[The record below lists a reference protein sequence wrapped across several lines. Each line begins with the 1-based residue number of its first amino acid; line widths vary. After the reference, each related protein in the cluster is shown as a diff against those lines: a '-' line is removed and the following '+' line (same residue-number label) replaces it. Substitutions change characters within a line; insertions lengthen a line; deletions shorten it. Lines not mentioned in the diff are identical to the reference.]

1 MMSQWRG
8 AVNWAKGNKQAIV
21 NIIGVYM
28 VFSYSIHNYRVKLA
42 WDEREE
48 EFRKVEDELARVRAG
63 LSDDGWAVRAGERVK
78 EVVRQPRLGTDLIAA
93 ALRAEVASV
102 LYPLHR
108 TKEEIVKEKMTQAR
122 GDSTNAE
129 LGSLLGSIV
138 TGSVDSKTSGKGGG
152 DRLV

>member
-1 MMSQWRG
+1 
-8 AVNWAKGNKQAIV
+8 
-21 NIIGVYM
+21 M

-48 EFRKVEDELARVRAG
+48 EFRKLEDELARVKTG
-63 LSDDGWAVRAGERVK
+63 LSDDGWAIRAGERIK
-78 EVVRQPRLGTDLIAA
+78 EVVRQPRLSTELIAE

-102 LYPLHR
+102 LHPLHR
-108 TKEEIVKEKMTQAR
+108 SKEEIVKEKMTQTRTQAR

-138 TGSVDSKTSGKGGG
+138 AGSSSSDSKSSGKGGG
-152 DRLV
+152 GGDRLI

>member
-1 MMSQWRG
+1 M
-8 AVNWAKGNKQAIV
+8 AWASSNKQAIV

-48 EFRKVEDELARVRAG
+48 EFRKLEDELARVKTG
-63 LSDDGWAVRAGERVK
+63 LSDDGWAIRAGERVK
-78 EVVRQPRLGTDLIAA
+78 EVVRQPRLSTELIAE

-102 LYPLHR
+102 LHPLHR
-108 TKEEIVKEKMTQAR
+108 SKEEIVKEKMTQTRTQAR

-138 TGSVDSKTSGKGGG
+138 AGSSSSDSKSSGKGGG
-152 DRLV
+152 GGDRLI